1 MAMRGRALVAA
12 LVLAASATGDA
23 FAQPKAPETKP
34 TSPVAIEQ
42 VLYLIRATLLT
53 LNDANRSGN
62 YTVLRDL
69 AAPDFQ
75 ARNSAA
81 DLSQIFAD
89 LRRRNFDL
97 YAAAL
102 LAPQLTA
109 APALETDGKLRL
121 TGFFATRPLQ
131 INFDLTYQVVGG
143 QWRMFGISI
152 ATPEAPPAQV
162 QAQPSKE
169 TPPAASSKTQKSAPA
184 PRSP

>member
-1 MAMRGRALVAA
+1 MRGRVLIAA
-12 LVLAASATGDA
+12 LFFAVSITGDA
-23 FAQPKAPETKP
+23 SAQPKAPETNP
-34 TSPVAIEQ
+34 ASPVRIEQ
-42 VLYLIRATLLT
+42 VLYLIRTTLLT

-69 AAPDFQ
+69 GAPDFQ

-81 DLSQIFAD
+81 DLSQIFTD

-109 APALETDGKLRL
+109 APAIETDGKLRL
-121 TGFFATRPLQ
+121 TGFFPTRPLQ
-131 INFDLTYQVVGG
+131 ISFDLSYQAVGG
-143 QWRMFGISI
+143 QWRLFAISI
-152 ATPEAPPAQV
+152 ATPEAPPQV

-169 TPPAASSKTQKSAPA
+169 APAAASPKTDKGAPA
-184 PRSP
+184 PKKQ